1 MVLMNICKCYLKLP
15 YLKFRKHATY
25 IYILIDFPSLI
36 IPVEP

>member
-25 IYILIDFPSLI
+25 ILIDFPSLI